1 MIFNCFIFTDFSLDN
16 FLSNKGLSLSLD
28 KLTSE
33 VTLQLLN
40 KLGVTPFLLDS
51 QCNRDKEPYIP
62 VKGGWNN
69 GNLTGKLISEI
80 LKGNE
85 F

>member
-1 MIFNCFIFTDFSLDN
+1 MIFICFIYTDFSLDN
-16 FLSNKGLSLSLD
+16 LLSNKGLSLSLD

-62 VKGGWNN
+62 VKDRWNN
-69 GNLTGKLISEI
+69 GNLIGKLFSGT
-80 LKGNE
+80 L
-85 F
+85 